1 MKENIV
7 KFTNEVKANPEFL
20 EKLKALGETPDPD
33 KLISVASEYG
43 IKLSEEDFE
52 DDDTEELFAEDL
64 ENVSGGYGQKKKC
77 KYCGKKISGGTLG
90 MALHQLIEH
99 AFS

>member
-7 KFTNEVKANPEFL
+7 KFTNEVKANPELL

-43 IKLSEEDFE
+43 ITLSEEDFE
-52 DDDTEELFAEDL
+52 DDDIEELFAEDL
-64 ENVSGGYGQKKKC
+64 ENVSGGYGRKKRC
-77 KYCGKKISGGTLG
+77 KYCGKKIPGGAIC
-90 MALHQLIEH
+90 MATHWLIDH
-99 AFS
+99 AF